1 MGGGGDLISGIL
13 GYCNT
18 FLTLASRTL
27 KALAI
32 SYNNDTV
39 Y

>member
-1 MGGGGDLISGIL
+1 MAVYGISI
-13 GYCNT
+13 NS
-18 FLTLASRTL
+18 FLALASLTL